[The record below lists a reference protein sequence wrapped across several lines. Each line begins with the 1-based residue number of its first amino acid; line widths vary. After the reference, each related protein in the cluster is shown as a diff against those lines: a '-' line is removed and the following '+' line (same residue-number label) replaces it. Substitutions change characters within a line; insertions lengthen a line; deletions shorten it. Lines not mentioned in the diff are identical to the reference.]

1 MKRSLCALAAL
12 LVLAGCGTLPS
23 QRGRAKVSDCCADF
37 GIDVNQV
44 LGSKAVNCGTI
55 NSHPDSNAAL
65 ARNHK
70 AVACVRRTQS
80 RGGALVVNWGFSI
93 FPDYYLRS
101 VAVFG
106 ALGEKILVQIEQ
118 QHDGATFF
126 VGPCTELK
134 VLDDGEFEFAGCHTD
149 DALMERVKLRK

>member
-1 MKRSLCALAAL
+1 MKHSLIALAAL
-12 LVLAGCGTLPS
+12 LVLTGCVSLPS
-23 QRGRAKVSDCCADF
+23 HRGRAKVSDCCADF
-37 GIDVNQV
+37 GIDVNLV

-55 NSHPDSNAAL
+55 NSHPDSNATL
-65 ARNHK
+65 ARNHR

-80 RGGALVVNWGFSI
+80 RGGALVVNRGFSI

-101 VAVFG
+101 VVVFG

-126 VGPCTELK
+126 AGLCAELK
-134 VLDDGEFEFAGCHTD
+134 VLDDGDLEFAGCHTD
-149 DALMERVKLRK
+149 DALLERIRS